1 MWGYK
6 FQLNEPK
13 TENGIR
19 KIPMTKKAEE
29 LLSEQKIRWEK
40 VNDRC
45 VAAVGYENLVYVTKR
60 NTPICTRNTT
70 VSIRRI
76 EERIKAKGIDFKPIT
91 PHTLRHTFATR
102 CLENGMNVKTLQRI
116 LGHADIRTTMN
127 TYCHVTDDE
136 LYSAMNVFEQKG
148 ILNTNTPNGVK
159 VV

>member
-1 MWGYK
+1 MISAK
-6 FQLNEPK
+6 EAREQSLILSK
-13 TENGIR
+13 TELY
-19 KIPMTKKAEE
+19 E
-29 LLSEQKIRWEK
+29 LKRIELEIKRCILNRECSTKIR
-40 VNDRC
+40 
-45 VAAVGYENLVYVTKR
+45 
-60 NTPICTRNTT
+60 
-70 VSIRRI
+70 
-76 EERIKAKGIDFKPIT
+76 IDSNNV
-91 PHTLRHTFATR
+91 LRHTFATR